1 MPWQDNNG
9 GPWGRP
15 GGPNRG
21 RDQNFDDLKKRGQ
34 EKLKNL
40 VPGGKGSGFFVGLV
54 IFFFIALWVSR
65 GIYFV
70 QEGEQACELLF
81 GKYTSTT
88 SPGPH
93 LWWPSPFGEVIVK
106 KVSHVNRVDSGVK
119 MKSNTTLVGDNADS
133 LMLTGDENIVS
144 VNFTV
149 LWFIKDLPQYVFN
162 DPNPDSTV
170 KLAAESAVR
179 EIIAQYPIAKALT
192 VGRAEIADK
201 AQKLMQQ
208 MIDDYKIGIQVQE
221 VRLQS
226 VDPPTQVI
234 DAFRDV
240 QRARADRESSINDAR
255 AYNNT
260 IIPEARGSA
269 KQILQRAEG
278 YRQAAVAEA
287 QGQALR
293 FEAVLKQYLKAPE
306 ITKKRIYI
314 ETMKSIL
321 KGTNKVL
328 IDQKS
333 QGVLPFLPMPDFR
346 PKTQLPDT
354 PAEFARRVPGV
365 ANIQDPIKAQGETPN
380 FGDMRSQMKR
390 EVKQ

>member
-1 MPWQDNNG
+1 MPWQDDNK

-15 GGPNRG
+15 GGPNRD
-21 RDQNFDDLKKRGQ
+21 RDQSFEELKKKGQ

-40 VPGGKGSGFFVGLV
+40 VPGGKGSGFFVGIV
-54 IFFFIALWVSR
+54 IFFFVALWVSR

-70 QEGEQACELLF
+70 QEGEQACEMLF

-93 LWWPSPFGEVIVK
+93 LWWPSPIGDVIVK

-149 LWFIKDLPQYVFN
+149 LWFIKDLPHYVFN

-179 EIIAQYPIAKALT
+179 EIIAQYPIATALT

-208 MIDDYKIGIQVQE
+208 MIDDYQIGIQIQE

-226 VDPPTQVI
+226 VDPPSQVI

-269 KQILQRAEG
+269 SQILQRAEG
-278 YRQAAVAEA
+278 YRQATVAEA

-314 ETMKSIL
+314 DTMKMVL

-333 QGVLPFLPMPDFR
+333 QGVLPFMSMPEFK
-346 PKTQLPDT
+346 PKPQTPEA
-354 PAEFARRVPGV
+354 PAESVRKTSGA
-365 ANIQDPIKAQGETPN
+365 AQIQGATQAQGEALS

-390 EVKQ
+390 EVK